1 MKHLETRR
9 TKVKPRT
16 GRGAGA
22 SLAGAGAKA
31 QARGTGGAGPD
42 TVPGLASDAS
52 ARPSKRAL
60 RSAERRQAIV
70 DAALVEFSANGFA
83 AARLEDIAA
92 RAGVGKGTIYLYF
105 KDKEELFQ
113 ELIRT
118 SIVPLV
124 GRLGAPPSPD
134 MSARTLFERFIEM
147 FVRDVYESRRA
158 DIIRLIVAEG
168 ARFPALAEFYYREVV
183 SRGIAGM
190 QTLIQYGITRGEIV
204 NPAVLKHP
212 QLLIAPALV
221 AVIWDGL
228 FGKFAPL
235 DVKAMLEVHVEL
247 IFGPRRPA

>member
-1 MKHLETRR
+1 MKNSDAKQAKRKSQAERGMR
-9 TKVKPRT
+9 ADAGEAPRP
-16 GRGAGA
+16 
-22 SLAGAGAKA
+22 S
-31 QARGTGGAGPD
+31 GPD
-42 TVPGLASDAS
+42 AVPGLASDVS

-105 KDKEELFQ
+105 TDKEQLFQ

-124 GRLGAPPSPD
+124 GQLGAPPSAEV
-134 MSARTLFERFIEM
+134 SARSLFERFIEM
-147 FVRDVYESRRA
+147 FVSEVYETRRA
-158 DIIRLIVAEG
+158 DIIRLIIAEG

-183 SRGIAGM
+183 SRGVAGM
-190 QTLIQYGITRGEIV
+190 QMLLQYGISRGEIA
-204 NPAVLKHP
+204 NPAIIKHP
-212 QLLIAPALV
+212 QIVIAPALV
-221 AVIWDGL
+221 AVVWHGL
-228 FGKFAPL
+228 FGKLAPL
-235 DVKAMLEVHVEL
+235 DPKAMLEVHVDL